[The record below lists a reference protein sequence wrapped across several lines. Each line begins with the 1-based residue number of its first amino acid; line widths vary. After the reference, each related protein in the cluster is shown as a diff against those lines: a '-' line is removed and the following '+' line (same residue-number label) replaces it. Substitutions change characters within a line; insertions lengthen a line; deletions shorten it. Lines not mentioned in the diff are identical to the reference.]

1 MRNKGNF
8 SHFIRVWGI
17 IFLTGLGACFICI
30 DVISTYR
37 DFNLRAAQIRSEYID
52 RQKQIIKQEVMRA
65 VETIRHRRSQSEA
78 LTREKIKSRVYEAY
92 AIAHHLHQQYQ
103 STANQAAIQQM
114 VLNAL
119 RPIRFENGSGYYFA
133 TRLDGVEML
142 FADRPQM
149 EGRNLLD
156 MQDTRGQ
163 YVIRGMIE
171 IARQSGE
178 GFYEYHWT
186 KPGLEGNDF
195 KKISFVKRFAP
206 WDWFIGTGLY
216 VDDVEEQIKAQLL
229 LDISRIRFGRE
240 GYIFINRLNGDILV
254 SNGKRF
260 SGTKKLWEVFDD
272 NPEKM
277 REIFEKEYQAA
288 QKPGGGYI
296 QYSHIKL
303 SQPER
308 ESPKVSFIFGLPE
321 FQWLAGAGVYLDDVE
336 NDIARMHKELT
347 RQVIAKNVVFAF
359 AVITVVGLFFLFFIR
374 LNNRLKKDLHH
385 LLSYFSE
392 SAHTDEAIDRKQIKF
407 IEFDRIAEYA
417 NRMLADRI
425 AALKAL
431 RESEEKYR
439 LLVETANEAIF
450 IAQDNVIKFPNP
462 KTIEMT
468 GYTEKELAA
477 VPFVKLIHPDD
488 RQMVADRHRRR
499 LNGEALPSD
508 YSFRI
513 IDKKGSERS
522 VQINAAVTTWEGRP
536 ATINLIRDITEQKQ
550 LEKRLRHSQKMES
563 IGTLA
568 GGIAHEFNNML
579 GIIIGNAELA
589 VDDIPDVNPARTCL
603 EEIRT
608 ASLRAKN
615 VVRKLMRVAQK
626 TPAFKKPIQIR
637 AVITEALDLI
647 RKTIPRTIDLRLD
660 IRCTR
665 ETVLGDPSEISQVV
679 INLCT
684 NALHAMR
691 EQTGALSISLEPAAV
706 NRERAAHRSDLPP
719 GDYVRLMVKDTGEG
733 IEPAIMDRVFD
744 PYFTTKAVDEGLGM
758 GLAVVDG
765 IIKHHNGSIHIH
777 SEPGKGTTVEV
788 LLPLI
793 EKQHQTQPGE
803 DVNDT

>member
-1 MRNKGNF
+1 MRRKGNF

-17 IFLTGLGACFICI
+17 IFLTGLGVCFICI

-52 RQKQIIKQEVMRA
+52 RRKQSIKQEVMRA

-78 LTREKIKSRVYEAY
+78 LTRE
-92 AIAHHLHQQYQ
+92 
-103 STANQAAIQQM
+103 
-114 VLNAL
+114 
-119 RPIRFENGSGYYFA
+119 
-133 TRLDGVEML
+133 
-142 FADRPQM
+142 
-149 EGRNLLD
+149 
-156 MQDTRGQ
+156 
-163 YVIRGMIE
+163 
-171 IARQSGE
+171 
-178 GFYEYHWT
+178 
-186 KPGLEGNDF
+186 
-195 KKISFVKRFAP
+195 KRFAP

-272 NPEKM
+272 NPEEM

-321 FQWLAGAGVYLDDVE
+321 FQWLVGAGVYLDDVE
-336 NDIARMHKELT
+336 NDIARMHRELT
-347 RQVIAKNVVFAF
+347 RQVIAKNVVFAL
-359 AVITVVGLFFLFFIR
+359 AVIAVVGLFFLFFIR

-385 LLSYFSE
+385 LISYFSE
-392 SAHTDEAIDRKQIKF
+392 SADTDEAIDRKQIKF

-417 NRMLADRI
+417 NRMLAERI

-439 LLVETANEAIF
+439 LLVDTANESIF

-499 LNGEALPSD
+499 LNGEVLPSD

-522 VQINAAVTTWEGRP
+522 VQINAAATTWEGRP

-589 VDDIPDVNPARTCL
+589 ADDIPDSNPARNCL

-647 RKTIPRTIDLRLD
+647 RKTMPTTIDLRLN
-660 IRCTR
+660 IRCTS
-665 ETVLGDPSEISQVV
+665 ETVLGDPTEISQVV

-691 EQTGALSISLEPAAV
+691 GHTGVMSIRLEPAAV
-706 NRERAAHRSDLPP
+706 NREPAAQRSGLPP
-719 GDYVRLMVKDTGEG
+719 GDYVRLTVMDTGEG

-788 LLPLI
+788 LLPLA

-803 DVNDT
+803 DFTDT